1 VSECAFCAIVRG
13 ELERSVVCEDEVLL
27 VIMDLH
33 PVNDGHALVLPKRH
47 AARLED
53 LDDESTRGLFPAAV
67 RTAAALRASQFR
79 CDGVNLFLA
88 DGDAAGQEVDHVHL
102 HVIPRFAGDPFRVH
116 REGGPAESAPRAELD
131 AGAARL
137 REAW

>member
-27 VIMDLH
+27 LIVDLH
-33 PVNDGHALVLPKRH
+33 PVNDGHALV
-47 AARLED
+47 
-53 LDDESTRGLFPAAV
+53 
-67 RTAAALRASQFR
+67 
-79 CDGVNLFLA
+79 
-88 DGDAAGQEVDHVHL
+88 L

-116 REGGPAESAPRAELD
+116 REGGPAEGAQRAELD